1 LFREDTFME
10 PGTMPFQ
17 RIGKVSATE
26 VMTRD
31 FSAVGGS
38 STAVS

>member
-17 RIGKVSATE
+17 RIGIVSATE
-26 VMTRD
+26 IVTRD

-38 STAVS
+38 RTAVS